1 MADVFI
7 SYKRED
13 RERIAPLARALE
25 ARGYTVW
32 WDLELVPS
40 QKFERQ
46 IKRELDAAKCLI
58 VVWTDRSIADDGM
71 YMSEWVQIE
80 ANSGD
85 QRGILLPV
93 QLDAGRTHWRH
104 GQNQFA
110 ALNGWTGD
118 ETASGFQDLLK
129 GVELHAGTRARPQDV
144 ELIAWQQ
151 AERMETAD
159 GFKRF
164 LEAYPQSR
172 FADIARGRIA
182 ELEEVA
188 AWKALGAAPTIAA
201 LAAFLR
207 RFPAGRFADD
217 AEAKIRAME
226 LASARAATPSQAP
239 PAASE
244 RLPPPRSQPER
255 MPEPASPAAGLP
267 KWLIPAGAAGL
278 ALVALLAWSPWN
290 RTNPPTAET
299 PPIVAEAPAGSPETP
314 AAEPTAPTPAPA
326 SFLDARTTPASTRA
340 PVVRNPASLPD
351 FALFR
356 ECDGCPEMV
365 VIPAGTFAMGSPAGE
380 AGRLENEDSQAGAG
394 GSQVSVRVQRF
405 AIARFETTWDQWTAC
420 GNAGAC
426 NQGPVDGA
434 GGDNGWGRG
443 ARPIIEVDWNDAG
456 AFAGWVNGRSGGGY
470 RRPTEA
476 EWEYAARAGTTTRF
490 SWGNDD
496 PTCDSAARN
505 GANFIA
511 CNDDRTRPVG
521 SFRANPFGLYDM
533 HGNVWEWVEDC
544 YRDNLSGQTAA
555 AYTTSGC
562 TRRVL
567 RGGSWVS
574 FPYWLRSANRNWL
587 SSADRVS
594 VIGFRLSSADRVSV
608 IGFRLARD
616 LEG

>member
-1 MADVFI
+1 
-7 SYKRED
+7 
-13 RERIAPLARALE
+13 
-25 ARGYTVW
+25 
-32 WDLELVPS
+32 
-40 QKFERQ
+40 
-46 IKRELDAAKCLI
+46 
-58 VVWTDRSIADDGM
+58 
-71 YMSEWVQIE
+71 VQIE

-118 ETASGFQDLLK
+118 ETASGFQDLLN

-226 LASARAATPSQAP
+226 LANARAATPSQAP

-299 PPIVAEAPAGSPETP
+299 PAIVAEASAPKADGPAPSSASP
-314 AAEPTAPTPAPA
+314 AAPVE
-326 SFLDARTTPASTRA
+326 TRA
-340 PVVRNPASLPD
+340 ETMPPPTGGAATPPPEPARAQTPEPEPPAAAPSTPLPD
-351 FALFR
+351 
-356 ECDGCPEMV
+356 MV
-365 VIPAGTFAMGSPAGE
+365 RIPGQNFE
-380 AGRLENEDSQAGAG
+380 AGRFEVTFAEWDACVAAG
-394 GSQVSVRVQRF
+394 G
-405 AIARFETTWDQWTAC
+405 
-420 GNAGAC
+420 C
-426 NQGPVDGA
+426 NNYLPDA
-434 GGDNGWGRG
+434 HGWGRG
-443 ARPIIEVDWNDAG
+443 RRPVINVSWNDAQ
-456 AFAGWVNGRSGGGY
+456 AYVRWLSQRTGRRY
-470 RRPTEA
+470 RLLTGT
-476 EWEYAARAGTTTRF
+476 EWEIAARAGTTTEY
-490 SWGNDD
+490 SWGDD
-496 PTCDSAARN
+496 PPVCDQNARN
-505 GANFIA
+505 GANFSE
-511 CNDDRTRPVG
+511 CTDNRTRPVG
-521 SFRANPFGLYDM
+521 SFQPNGFGLYDV
-533 HGNVWEWVEDC
+533 HGNVWEWVQDA
-544 YRDNLSGQTAA
+544 DGSL
-555 AYTTSGC
+555 
-562 TRRVL
+562 RVL
-567 RGGSWVS
+567 RGGSWGID
-574 FPYWLRSANRNWL
+574 PWYLRFASLGGDPPTIRSGNY
-587 SSADRVS
+587 
-594 VIGFRLSSADRVSV
+594 
-608 IGFRLARD
+608 GFRLARD

>member
-71 YMSEWVQIE
+71 YVSEWVQIE

-299 PPIVAEAPAGSPETP
+299 PPIVAEASAPKADGPAPSSASPAAPVETRPETMPPLTEGAATPPPEP
-314 AAEPTAPTPAPA
+314 ARAQTPESGPPVAAPSIP
-326 SFLDARTTPASTRA
+326 
-340 PVVRNPASLPD
+340 LPD
-351 FALFR
+351 
-356 ECDGCPEMV
+356 MV
-365 VIPAGTFAMGSPAGE
+365 RIPGQNFE
-380 AGRLENEDSQAGAG
+380 AGRYEVTFAEWDACVAG
-394 GSQVSVRVQRF
+394 G
-405 AIARFETTWDQWTAC
+405 
-420 GNAGAC
+420 GC
-426 NQGPVDGA
+426 NGHRPSDE
-434 GGDNGWGRG
+434 GWGRG
-443 ARPIIEVDWNDAG
+443 RRPVINVSWNDAQ
-456 AFAGWVNGRSGGGY
+456 AYVQWLSERTGRRY
-470 RRPTEA
+470 RLLTST
-476 EWEYAARAGTTTRF
+476 EWEIAARAGTTTEY
-490 SWGNDD
+490 SWGDD
-496 PTCDSAARN
+496 PPVCDQSARN
-505 GANFIA
+505 GANFRD
-511 CNDDRTRPVG
+511 CTDDRTRPVG
-521 SFRANPFGLYDM
+521 SFQPNGFGLYDV
-533 HGNVWEWVEDC
+533 HGNVWEWVQEGDGS
-544 YRDNLSGQTAA
+544 L
-555 AYTTSGC
+555 
-562 TRRVL
+562 RVL
-567 RGGSWVS
+567 RGGAWSLY
-574 FPYWLRSANRNWL
+574 PQYLRSAGRL
-587 SSADRVS
+587 RDIPTVRSS
-594 VIGFRLSSADRVSV
+594 LW
-608 IGFRLARD
+608 GFRLART
-616 LEG
+616 L